1 MVEEGIIHSIKMKN
15 LLRKGSEYVVIIEE
29 SFFNLFVEMCKQ
41 ILIQKYSEIRNPYS
55 GEPLGE

>member
-1 MVEEGIIHSIKMKN
+1 MVEEGIIHSIKMEN